1 MKRRSEQSHPTDRS
15 DRTDRTDQ
23 VSQDVARDLRLL
35 EEVAAH
41 PYPLVFATVSGAHL
55 YGFPSPDSDFDLR
68 GIHLLPLSEVLG
80 LEPAEETIT
89 LSHVRGGAEVD
100 LVTHDAR
107 KFFKLLLRSNG
118 YVLEQLYSPL
128 VVATTP
134 EHAELKEIARGCITR
149 RCLRH
154 YAGFAWGQWELFT
167 KEAPRRVKTLLY
179 VYRVLLTGIRLL
191 CTGDLN
197 ANLLECN
204 ADRRQED
211 PLPYIDELVARK
223 REGEEKASL
232 GEADFAFHQGEFQR
246 LLADLEAT
254 AATSPLPEDATCRDA
269 LNDLLLRLRGV
280 DAAD

>member
-1 MKRRSEQSHPTDRS
+1 MSP
-15 DRTDRTDQ
+15 
-23 VSQDVARDLRLL
+23 QDVAQDPRLL

-41 PYPLVFATVSGAHL
+41 PYPLLFATVSGAHL

-68 GIHLLPLSEVLG
+68 GAHLLPLPAVLG
-80 LEPAEETIT
+80 LEPPEETIT

-107 KFFKLLLRSNG
+107 KFFRLLLRDNG

-149 RCLRH
+149 RCQRH
-154 YAGFAWGQWELFT
+154 YAGFAWGQWELFN
-167 KEAPRRVKTLLY
+167 KEEPRRVKTLLY

-191 CTGDLN
+191 RTGDLN

-204 ADRRQED
+204 EEMR
-211 PLPYIDELVARK
+211 LPYIDELVVRK
-223 REGEEKASL
+223 REGAEKAGL
-232 GEADFAFHQGEFQR
+232 GEADVAFHQGEFQR
-246 LLADLEAT
+246 LLAEMEAAV
-254 AATSPLPEDATCRDA
+254 AASPLPAEVTGREA
-269 LNDLLLRLRGV
+269 LNDLLLRLRGRERQS
-280 DAAD
+280 

>member
-1 MKRRSEQSHPTDRS
+1 LHKPSEPL
-15 DRTDRTDQ
+15 DQ
-23 VSQDVARDLRLL
+23 DLTQDPRLL

-41 PYPLVFATVSGAHL
+41 PYPLLFATVSGAHL

-68 GIHLLPLSEVLG
+68 GVHVLSLSQVLG
-80 LEPAEETIT
+80 LDPPEETLT

-134 EHAELKEIARGCITR
+134 AHAELKEIARGCITR

-154 YAGFAWGQWELFT
+154 YAGFAWGQWDLFT
-167 KEAPRRVKTLLY
+167 KETPRRVKTLLY
-179 VYRVLLTGIRLL
+179 VFRVLLTGIRLL
-191 CTGDLN
+191 RTGDLN

-204 ADRRQED
+204 AEVR
-211 PLPYIDELVARK
+211 LPYIDELVVRK
-223 REGEEKASL
+223 REGTEKAGL
-232 GEADFAFHQGEFQR
+232 GEADFAFYQSEFQR
-246 LLADLEAT
+246 LLAELEAS
-254 AATSPLPEDATCRDA
+254 AATSPLPEDTACRDD
-269 LNDLLLRLRGV
+269 LNDLLLRLRGIG
-280 DAAD
+280 